1 MRIKINNDEEELNGL
16 FNYTFYGYHSK
27 HIYENIVTAS
37 ASSIYDDRGDPKITI
52 DPTYIKSTS
61 NDEWISKSEVNSN
74 ITVSFIKHLFSI
86 DSYTLKSRKGIEV
99 NCPLEWV
106 LEATNDMKNWKR
118 IHYKLNGSELVGNNV
133 TYHTKCPHEEFFQY
147 YRFTMIGENYHKL
160 EEEKYMFALGQIEF
174 FGSLF
179 EIKCTL
185 PHYEFIHLFRF
196 IYLPIFLF
204 TST

>member
-1 MRIKINNDEEELNGL
+1 MRIKITDEGQHNGI
-16 FNYTFYGYHSK
+16 FHIAFSKYPPNFVYG
-27 HIYENIVTAS
+27 NIVTAF
-37 ASSIYDDRGDPKITI
+37 ASSTYPQRGDPTI
-52 DPTYIKSTS
+52 VINPYADKNESTENWLS
-61 NDEWISKSEVNSN
+61 DNFTNSN
-74 ITVSFIKHLFSI
+74 ITVSFVNHLFSI
-86 DSYTLKSRKGIEV
+86 ESYILQSRQNINY

-106 LEATNDMKNWKR
+106 LEATNDMKNWKQ

-196 IYLPIFLF
+196 IYLPTFLF
-204 TST
+204 T